1 MSRRKSEALRLV
13 PDAAGR
19 AGLADIED
27 IIADYKA
34 GRMVIMVDDEDRE
47 NEGDLVLAADAVS
60 AEAVNFMAC
69 HGRGLICLTLS
80 AARCRRL
87 NLPPMVAGS
96 RGGGTNFTVS
106 IEAARGV
113 TTGISAADRA
123 ATIRAA
129 VGRDA
134 GPDDITMPGHIF
146 PLVAQPGGVL
156 TRAGHTEAGVD
167 LARLAGMT
175 PASVICEVLNGDG
188 TMARLPDLLK
198 FGRRHKI
205 KVGSIADLIRHRLR
219 REPTVQRGAQGSLRT
234 RHGDFRVL
242 GYHDGADDDGE
253 THMALVLGE
262 VAGGAPVLVRVHVS
276 TGLYD
281 VLADLRG
288 ERAWPLA
295 KSMEKIAA
303 EGRGVVIV
311 LRRAEDSGE
320 LLRHIG
326 RSQLHD
332 HGFEDGE
339 QRAYD
344 VRMLGIGCQ
353 ILADLG
359 VRKLR
364 VLGAPKRTPAL
375 SGFDLEI
382 VEFIPA
388 PD

>member
-1 MSRRKSEALRLV
+1 
-13 PDAAGR
+13 
-19 AGLADIED
+19 
-27 IIADYKA
+27 
-34 GRMVIMVDDEDRE
+34 
-47 NEGDLVLAADAVS
+47 
-60 AEAVNFMAC
+60 
-69 HGRGLICLTLS
+69 
-80 AARCRRL
+80 
-87 NLPPMVAGS
+87 
-96 RGGGTNFTVS
+96 
-106 IEAARGV
+106 
-113 TTGISAADRA
+113 
-123 ATIRAA
+123 
-129 VGRDA
+129 
-134 GPDDITMPGHIF
+134 
-146 PLVAQPGGVL
+146 
-156 TRAGHTEAGVD
+156 
-167 LARLAGMT
+167 
-175 PASVICEVLNGDG
+175 
-188 TMARLPDLLK
+188 
-198 FGRRHKI
+198 
-205 KVGSIADLIRHRLR
+205 
-219 REPTVQRGAQGSLRT
+219 
-234 RHGDFRVL
+234 
-242 GYHDGADDDGE
+242 
-253 THMALVLGE
+253 